1 MSIAELDLKALRVRY
16 LNLIVNEP
24 IREEEGQ

>member
-24 IREEEGQ
+24 IHEEEGQ